1 MEAFAKEPSVR
12 VVWSGEIGRLE
23 RGAAKAVIT
32 ALVLDGGAR
41 QMRGVM
47 IELSSAAAATDRIYL
62 DEEATERT
70 RAAMVEITD
79 AVARSGSPGG
89 SGCMGAREFWPLYDW
104 PWNKF
109 HELNVDF
116 CGAEPNTALVLY
128 GRGKAAAFTFPRK
141 NPTDLAAILV
151 AATEQLKQH

>member
-1 MEAFAKEPSVR
+1 MEAFAKESSVH

-23 RGAAKAVIT
+23 RGATKAVIT
-32 ALVLDGGAR
+32 ALILGDSAR

-47 IELSSAAAATDRIYL
+47 IDLSNVSAKDRIYL

-70 RAAMVEITD
+70 RAAMVEIDD
-79 AVARSGSPGG
+79 ALARPGAPGG
-89 SGCMGAREFWPLYDW
+89 NACMGAREFWPLYDW

-116 CGAEPNTALVLY
+116 CGAEPNTALVLS
-128 GRGKAAAFTFPRK
+128 GRGKDAAFTFAHMGPK
-141 NPTDLAAILV
+141 DLATILV
-151 AATEQLKQH
+151 AAAEQLKQH

>member
-1 MEAFAKEPSVR
+1 MEAFAKESSVR

-23 RGAAKAVIT
+23 RGTTKAVIT
-32 ALVLDGGAR
+32 ALVLGDSAR

-47 IELSSAAAATDRIYL
+47 IELLNVNARDRIYL

-70 RAAMVEITD
+70 RAAMVEISE
-79 AVARSGSPGG
+79 AVARPAPQAGTGAW
-89 SGCMGAREFWPLYDW
+89 GAREFWPLYDW
-104 PWNKF
+104 PWNKY

-128 GRGKAAAFTFPRK
+128 GRGKDAAFTFPGK
-141 NPTDLAAILV
+141 NPADLAAVLM
-151 AATEQLKQH
+151 AAAQQLKQH